1 MKKLLLVAALAV
13 STLGYSQSNSEGT
26 IHINL
31 LGGFAFG
38 GNVTDK
44 ATYEGVSTESKS
56 KFASGTYGLNV
67 HYGLSEK
74 LSVGL
79 GLTTGSYI
87 LTPKNLTT
95 SEEGFFDNSGF
106 STTMSL
112 FNVSAQSRYYLLNED
127 DMNIYG
133 GVNVGFASA
142 TDKFSGFDV
151 TANEEFKASGVSY
164 GINAGINYY
173 IWGNV
178 GGNIQLGY
186 DGAALSGD
194 NKFSDGTSESVKR
207 SVGGINVMAGLAI
220 KIN

>member
-1 MKKLLLVAALAV
+1 MKKVLLVAAFAV
-13 STLGYSQSNSEGT
+13 SLLGYSQSNSEGT

-44 ATYEGVSTESKS
+44 ATVEGETLEVKN

-67 HYGLSEK
+67 HYGLNDK

-87 LTPKNLTT
+87 LTPKELTDIEDIAAT
-95 SEEGFFDNSGF
+95 
-106 STTMSL
+106 TTMSL
-112 FNVSAQSRYYLLNED
+112 FNIGAQSRYYILND
-127 DMNIYG
+127 DDLNIYG

-142 TDKFSGFDV
+142 TDKFVGFDV
-151 TANEEFKASGVSY
+151 TTDSFKASGLSY
-164 GINAGINYY
+164 GLNIGLNYY
-173 IWGNV
+173 YWDKV
-178 GGNIQLGY
+178 GANIQLGY
-186 DGAALSGD
+186 DGAGLSGD
-194 NKFSDGTSESVKR
+194 YKIEGESFKVKR
-207 SVGGINVMAGLAI
+207 SVGGINFMSGLAI

>member
-1 MKKLLLVAALAV
+1 MKKVLLVAAFAV
-13 STLGYSQSNSEGT
+13 SLLGYSQSNSEGT

-44 ATYEGVSTESKS
+44 ATFEGETLEAKN

-67 HYGLSEK
+67 HYGLNDK

-87 LTPKNLTT
+87 LTPKELTDIEDIAAT
-95 SEEGFFDNSGF
+95 
-106 STTMSL
+106 TTMSL
-112 FNVSAQSRYYLLNED
+112 FNIGAQSRYYILNND
-127 DMNIYG
+127 DLNIYG
-133 GVNVGFASA
+133 GVNLGFASA
-142 TDKFSGFDV
+142 TDKFAGFDV
-151 TANEEFKASGVSY
+151 TTDSFKASGLSY
-164 GINAGINYY
+164 GINAGLNYY

-178 GGNIQLGY
+178 GGNVQLGY
-186 DGAALSGD
+186 EGAALSGD
-194 NKFSDGTSESVKR
+194 YKYDGGSAKVKR
-207 SVGGINVMAGLAI
+207 SIGGINFMAGLAI

>member
-13 STLGYSQSNSEGT
+13 SSLGFSQSNQEGT

-44 ATYEGVSTESKS
+44 ATYEGVTAESKS

-87 LTPKNLTT
+87 LTPKTLT
-95 SEEGFFDNSGF
+95 EENSFGF

-112 FNVSAQSRYYLLNED
+112 LNVSAQSRYYLLNED

-142 TDKFSGFDV
+142 TDKFGGFDI
-151 TANEEFKASGVSY
+151 TTDEFKASGVSY

-207 SVGGINVMAGLAI
+207 SVGGINVLAGLAI

>member
-1 MKKLLLVAALAV
+1 MKKVLLVAAFAV
-13 STLGYSQSNSEGT
+13 SVLGYSQSNSEGT

-44 ATYEGVSTESKS
+44 VENLETKS

-67 HYGLSEK
+67 HYGLNDK

-95 SEEGFFDNSGF
+95 IDDIAST
-106 STTMSL
+106 TTMSL
-112 FNVSAQSRYYLLNED
+112 FNIGAQSRYYILND
-127 DMNIYG
+127 DDLNIYG
-133 GVNVGFASA
+133 GVNLGFASA
-142 TDKFSGFDV
+142 TDKFAGFDV
-151 TANEEFKASGVSY
+151 TTDSFKASGLSY
-164 GINAGINYY
+164 GLNAGLNYY

-178 GGNIQLGY
+178 GGNVQLGY
-186 DGAALSGD
+186 EGASLSGD
-194 NKFSDGTSESVKR
+194 EKIDDTSYKVKR
-207 SVGGINVMAGLAI
+207 SVGGINFMAGLAI

>member
-1 MKKLLLVAALAV
+1 MKKVLLVAAFAV
-13 STLGYSQSNSEGT
+13 SVLGYSQSNDEGT

-44 ATYEGVSTESKS
+44 ATFDGVSEEQKF

-87 LTPKNLTT
+87 LTPKTLTNIDDIAAT
-95 SEEGFFDNSGF
+95 
-106 STTMSL
+106 TTMSL
-112 FNVSAQSRYYLLNED
+112 FNIGAQSRYYLYNED

-142 TDKFSGFDV
+142 TDKFAGFDV
-151 TANEEFKASGVSY
+151 TTDSFKASGLSY

-178 GGNIQLGY
+178 GGNVQLGY
-186 DGAALSGD
+186 EGAALSGD
-194 NKFSDGTSESVKR
+194 YKYDGGSTAVKR
-207 SVGGINVMAGLAI
+207 SVGGINFMAGLAI